1 MGAIGV
7 ALYFLPERLFAV
19 AVALAGRA
27 GLLPLKGHAYCP
39 ENARDRVGDIS
50 ARELREEYLACT
62 DLLYVISTG
71 TWMAAFLLPLMVG
84 VLIYTLYPWR
94 LLRGLAPLIDPEP
107 CQVEYVERELR
118 RALGVQRDRVRL
130 LITPGT
136 AGGARAFGAWGRYW
150 IAIDRRLLPSDRSE
164 TRGSVESALIHHEA
178 AHVLNRDVDI
188 AYLTIAVWWGTTLC
202 TLVPT
207 VLTLFDPNTGFVRF
221 TVLLV
226 ALTVLLHA
234 RSRVLQVREYY
245 ADVRAAREPRIAE
258 ALLALLPTSPSERTI
273 GVRWWSA
280 LSGSHPP
287 SERRVE
293 IIEDPTRLRDA
304 QILDLFYVG
313 CSVGIAYFGFQH
325 LVRATTTEL
334 GIEHGW
340 IVENASGVLFGT
352 LTAFV
357 VCTFVWRSVFSPL
370 GDAGG
375 RVRVG
380 AAASVLAT
388 GLLVGQVVGPGGLS
402 GSWVYL
408 LEHRPSLAVAFAVLL
423 WGLCAV
429 ILYWTRGMAVIW
441 SSRTNRLGPLWACT
455 TVGACMFVFTLTSW
469 FFFVSYMGE
478 TEAERPLPLSLF
490 DVVHKSLG
498 DPLWVVAVC
507 LGCVL
512 PLSAWSVRSR
522 RVPERRSESRICP
535 PWVPVACSALTLLGV
550 VIAVA
555 WTLPWTSRLLPDG
568 VDDRPGSLHALWSFL
583 PILVVCLGVLLAIM
597 SVLAWTL
604 GGRGESG
611 RVLQA
616 TVVSLFVTSFLLFP
630 AVEVGINVA
639 ACVHDFDGA
648 AETCGDHLRE
658 AMTVSVGDRLFIGP
672 FVFHLLLVACV
683 PPVLVVSLLRTLVGS
698 RVRTFRRVPGRPRDV
713 LALGAVVAL
722 GGASLLAPAPSGEA
736 RVRSAVVERRA
747 GESRELNSEETCVAV
762 AAEYRAQ
769 IELSSTSVEA
779 AIEMVNILAR
789 STDPVLVAF
798 AEPALEDL
806 LAEGR
811 GEDGQ
816 GSAKRSRAAAWH
828 YCSIIHPESQ
838 GL

>member
-375 RVRVG
+375 AG
-380 AAASVLAT
+380 TSGGGGIST
-388 GLLVGQVVGPGGLS
+388 G
-402 GSWVYL
+402 
-408 LEHRPSLAVAFAVLL
+408 HRA
-423 WGLCAV
+423 
-429 ILYWTRGMAVIW
+429 
-441 SSRTNRLGPLWACT
+441 
-455 TVGACMFVFTLTSW
+455 
-469 FFFVSYMGE
+469 
-478 TEAERPLPLSLF
+478 
-490 DVVHKSLG
+490 
-498 DPLWVVAVC
+498 
-507 LGCVL
+507 
-512 PLSAWSVRSR
+512 
-522 RVPERRSESRICP
+522 
-535 PWVPVACSALTLLGV
+535 
-550 VIAVA
+550 
-555 WTLPWTSRLLPDG
+555 
-568 VDDRPGSLHALWSFL
+568 
-583 PILVVCLGVLLAIM
+583 
-597 SVLAWTL
+597 
-604 GGRGESG
+604 
-611 RVLQA
+611 
-616 TVVSLFVTSFLLFP
+616 
-630 AVEVGINVA
+630 
-639 ACVHDFDGA
+639 
-648 AETCGDHLRE
+648 
-658 AMTVSVGDRLFIGP
+658 
-672 FVFHLLLVACV
+672 
-683 PPVLVVSLLRTLVGS
+683 
-698 RVRTFRRVPGRPRDV
+698 PGRPS
-713 LALGAVVAL
+713 
-722 GGASLLAPAPSGEA
+722 GGAGRSEWLLGLSPGAPPVA
-736 RVRSAVVERRA
+736 RGGVRRTVV
-747 GESRELNSEETCVAV
+747 G
-762 AAEYRAQ
+762 
-769 IELSSTSVEA
+769 SVCG
-779 AIEMVNILAR
+779 
-789 STDPVLVAF
+789 DPVLDARDGRHLVIEN
-798 AEPALEDL
+798 EPSRATVGVYDRRRMHVRLYPDL
-806 LAEGR
+806 LVLLCVLYGGDR
-811 GEDGQ
+811 G
-816 GSAKRSRAAAWH
+816 
-828 YCSIIHPESQ
+828 
-838 GL
+838 